1 LTPRRIAW
9 RDSSPC
15 TINFGIAHISYQ
27 KFFPHDCGL
36 QNLFI
41 R

>member
-15 TINFGIAHISYQ
+15 TIIFAIADISYQ
-27 KFFPHDCGL
+27 TVRAL
-36 QNLFI
+36 
-41 R
+41 RA